1 MPVGLMKLRTGTPPE
16 LEGYRDDPEGLYNHV
31 KGVIQRAG
39 AQLEA
44 LYFDIGEER
53 AYALVTDLDDYIAV
67 KAVARVLGAEGFIKL
82 ITVDQAVEAVERDRE
97 IRESS
102 GTSS

>member
-1 MPVGLMKLRTGTPPE
+1 MPVGLMQLRTSTPLE
-16 LEGYRDDPEGLYNHV
+16 LERYRDDPQGLHNHV

-44 LYFDIGEER
+44 LYFDIGKER

-67 KAVARVLGAEGFIKL
+67 KAVARALGAEGFTKL
-82 ITVDQAVEAVERDRE
+82 ITVDQAVKAVERDRE
-97 IRESS
+97 IRDSS